1 LLDLKT
7 ISSEPI
13 EKESSEIPISTT
25 AETPSSRM
33 IESQEVILFKSMSL
47 INLSLFWF
55 CTSLT
60 NYYIFNLLQVS
71 KEATIEET
79 RIVSSPTV
87 DVPEQEVSLFFNT
100 SIGFN
105 PYILLTKFGLF
116 NR

>member
-1 LLDLKT
+1 MLDLKT

-87 DVPEQEVSLFFNT
+87 DVPDQEVSFYFYT
-100 SIGFN
+100 SIDFN
-105 PYILLTKFGLF
+105 PYIFIDQIWPF
-116 NR
+116 